1 MTLLDIF
8 RAVVALA
15 APAWCPPSLAAA
27 SHEFAR
33 HRRDWVE
40 GQAVRSLVAA
50 VPALGRDLGQ
60 RRVMASL
67 WDGRATTLPTPRGQR
82 GFPSRATLE
91 QEAVFTPEVLALL
104 FWSRAVVQWYWMG
117 TTLPTADG
125 TMELTTYEI
134 QVNFPVRHRVVM
146 ENEVHLTLCD
156 FERFFVQVLV
166 LRLCPRR
173 TRETLRTAA
182 TAAHLRTQFLGVQN
196 KSPTMRKGK
205 RMSHRRRPS
214 TRKCR

>member
-1 MTLLDIF
+1 M
-8 RAVVALA
+8 
-15 APAWCPPSLAAA
+15 
-27 SHEFAR
+27 
-33 HRRDWVE
+33 
-40 GQAVRSLVAA
+40 
-50 VPALGRDLGQ
+50 
-60 RRVMASL
+60 
-67 WDGRATTLPTPRGQR
+67 PTPRGQR

-205 RMSHRRRPS
+205 RTSHRRRPS

>member
-1 MTLLDIF
+1 
-8 RAVVALA
+8 
-15 APAWCPPSLAAA
+15 
-27 SHEFAR
+27 
-33 HRRDWVE
+33 VE

-156 FERFFVQVLV
+156 FERFFVIDNCVIV
-166 LRLCPRR
+166 
-173 TRETLRTAA
+173 
-182 TAAHLRTQFLGVQN
+182 
-196 KSPTMRKGK
+196 
-205 RMSHRRRPS
+205 
-214 TRKCR
+214 